1 MRAGRLDRRIRIERA
16 TVDRDT
22 HGGKTETWALLME
35 VYAQVTPLRGREL
48 VAAGQVMPG
57 VETKFT
63 IRWREG
69 ILPADRIV
77 YEGVHYDIQHLAEI
91 GRRVALEILAKR
103 P

>member
-1 MRAGRLDRRIRIERA
+1 MKAGRLDRRIRIERA
-16 TVDRDT
+16 VVDRDT
-22 HGGKTETWALLME
+22 HGGRTEVWEVLME
-35 VYAQVTPLRGREL
+35 VYAQVTPLRGRDL

-69 ILPADRIV
+69 ILNSDRIV
-77 YEGVHYDIQHLAEI
+77 YGGNVYNIQHIAEI
-91 GRRVALEILAKR
+91 GRTVGLEILAKR